1 MTTTPYEIPLSPQAQ
16 KFQIALAGVTYTLTL
31 WWSTISQSWNVSIA
45 DANQQPIVDS
55 IPIVTGV
62 DLLSP
67 FAYLNFG
74 GQLFAQTDNKLDAP
88 PTYQNLGSTSHIYF
102 VVITE

>member
-1 MTTTPYEIPLSPQAQ
+1 MSKTTYEIPLSPQAQ

-31 WWSTISQSWNVSIA
+31 WWSTIANCWNIDLADSNGVVIIGSIA
-45 DANQQPIVDS
+45 VVAG
-55 IPIVTGV
+55 T

-74 GQLFAQTDNKLDAP
+74 GELVAQTDNELTAP

-102 VVITE
+102 VVTT